1 VYIPTHHR
9 SWEYENE
16 GDEEKPE
23 KNGERR
29 LLMEAR
35 TQKGM

>member
-9 SWEYENE
+9 SWEYEDG
-16 GDEEKPE
+16 GDEEKPV

-35 TQKGM
+35 TQKGL